1 MVTFRHLFIKAA
13 CSLGLLYGVPIAAM
27 AQGFYGGSE
36 YLLRPPPPLPP
47 SIGEFTHL
55 PPPPPPPS
63 SLAGTWQHDGYRP
76 HSLPAPWAGPLW
88 GTYQNPRFSR
98 QNGWDAADFLPW
110 SAYISSQA
118 PYPGLPYPP
127 APPSRS
133 CIDQS
138 CTGP

>member
-1 MVTFRHLFIKAA
+1 MITFRRMPAHHSLY
-13 CSLGLLYGVPIAAM
+13 LGLLCLLPVSAM
-27 AQGFYGGSE
+27 AQGFYGSNE
-36 YLLRPPPPLPP
+36 YLLSPPSPPPPPVR
-47 SIGEFTHL
+47 EFTHL

-63 SLAGTWQHDGYRP
+63 SLAGTWQRDGYRP
-76 HSLPAPWAGPLW
+76 KSLPAPWAAPLW
-88 GTYQNPRFSR
+88 GTYQNPTVSP
-98 QNGWDAADFLPW
+98 QNGWNAPDFLPW
-110 SAYISSQA
+110 GTYIPSQA